1 MDFDERR
8 RVELGEPFVF
18 NGLEYSIEVFDVS
31 GEEEMERVEGIEPS
45 TKAWEAF
52 VLPLNYTRLS
62 SDPPRP
68 ALCRLVMTSTRF
80 GAERFTRTSAR

>member
-1 MDFDERR
+1 
-8 RVELGEPFVF
+8 
-18 NGLEYSIEVFDVS
+18 
-31 GEEEMERVEGIEPS
+31 
-45 TKAWEAF
+45 
-52 VLPLNYTRLS
+52 LS